1 MSATSTEAQ
10 ALRYAEE
17 LGGLIGRERRAR
29 RQAETTAAE
38 LPASY
43 VTTVRALA
51 AALDL
56 RDDATGAHA
65 KRVTALGLALA
76 RAVAPALLVDPQLE
90 FGFLL
95 HDVGKIGVPDAVL
108 LKLGP
113 LDPAETE
120 LMRRHSEL
128 GERIVADIPYLG
140 QTVRGVIRSHHERWD
155 GHGYP
160 DRIAGEDIP
169 FPARMFSIVD
179 AYDAMTSDRP
189 YRLAMSADAAAEEL
203 IAQSGR
209 QFDPDLVP
217 VFLAIVRV
225 NE

>member
-17 LGGLIGRERRAR
+17 LGGLVARERRAR
-29 RQAETTAAE
+29 RQAEATATE
-38 LPASY
+38 LQASY
-43 VTTVRALA
+43 ATTVRALA

-76 RAVAPALLVDPQLE
+76 RTVAPMLVVDPQLE

-113 LDPAETE
+113 LDPVETE
-120 LMRRHSEL
+120 LMRRHSTL
-128 GERIVADIPYLG
+128 GEQIVADISYLG
-140 QTVRGVIRSHHERWD
+140 PTVREVIRSHHERWD
-155 GHGYP
+155 GQGYP
-160 DRIAGEDIP
+160 DRIEGKDIP
-169 FPARMFSIVD
+169 FPARMFAIVD

-189 YRLAMSADAAAEEL
+189 YRLAMSAEAAIDEL
-203 IAQSGR
+203 VSQSGR

-217 VFLAIVRV
+217 AFLAIVQAGA
-225 NE
+225 

>member
-1 MSATSTEAQ
+1 VSATSTEAQ

-17 LGGLIGRERRAR
+17 LSGLIARERRAR
-29 RQAETTAAE
+29 RQAENTANE
-38 LPASY
+38 LQASY
-43 VTTVRALA
+43 ATTVRALA

-76 RAVAPALLVDPQLE
+76 QAVAPALLVDPQLE

-120 LMRRHSEL
+120 LMRRHSKL
-128 GERIVADIPYLG
+128 GEQIVADIPYLG
-140 QTVRGVIRSHHERWD
+140 STVREVIRSHHERWD

-160 DRIAGEDIP
+160 DAIAGEAIP
-169 FPARMFSIVD
+169 FSARMFSIVD

-189 YRLAMSADAAAEEL
+189 YRRAMSADAAIEEL
-203 IAQSGR
+203 LAQSGR
-209 QFDPDLVP
+209 QFDPELVP
-217 VFLAIVRV
+217 AFVPIVQV
-225 NE
+225 HE

>member
-1 MSATSTEAQ
+1 MSATGTEAQ

-17 LGGLIGRERRAR
+17 LSGLIAGERRAR
-29 RQAETTAAE
+29 RQAEATAAE
-38 LPASY
+38 LHASY
-43 VTTVRALA
+43 ATTVRALA

-56 RDDATGAHA
+56 RDDTTGAHA

-76 RAVAPALLVDPQLE
+76 GAVAPALLVDPQLE

-113 LDPAETE
+113 LNPAETA

-128 GERIVADIPYLG
+128 GEQIVADIPYLG
-140 QTVRGVIRSHHERWD
+140 PTVREVIRSHHERWD
-155 GHGYP
+155 GDGYP

-189 YRLAMSADAAAEEL
+189 YRLAMSANAAVEEL
-203 IAQSGR
+203 RAQAGR

-217 VFLAIVRV
+217 AFLAIMQVSA
-225 NE
+225 

>member
-1 MSATSTEAQ
+1 MSTTSTEAQ

-17 LGGLIGRERRAR
+17 LSGLVAGERRAR
-29 RQAETTAAE
+29 LQAEATAAE
-38 LPASY
+38 LRASY
-43 VTTVRALA
+43 STTVRALA

-120 LMRRHSEL
+120 LMRRHSAL
-128 GERIVADIPYLG
+128 GEQIVADIPYLG
-140 QTVRGVIRSHHERWD
+140 ATVREVIRSHHERWD
-155 GHGYP
+155 GNGYP
-160 DRIAGEDIP
+160 DRMAGEEIP

-189 YRLAMSADAAAEEL
+189 YRLAMSTDAAVEEL
-203 IAQSGR
+203 IAQAGR
-209 QFDPDLVP
+209 QFDPELVP
-217 VFLAIVRV
+217 EFLEMAQVRA
-225 NE
+225 

>member
-17 LGGLIGRERRAR
+17 LSSLVAGERRAR
-29 RQAETTAAE
+29 RQAEATAAE
-38 LPASY
+38 LQESY
-43 VTTVRALA
+43 STTVRALA

-65 KRVTALGLALA
+65 KRVTALGLSLS

-108 LKLGP
+108 LKLGA
-113 LDPAETE
+113 LDPVETQ
-120 LMRRHSEL
+120 LMRRHSAL
-128 GERIVADIPYLG
+128 GEQIIADIPYLG
-140 QTVRGVIRSHHERWD
+140 PTVRQVVRSHHERWD
-155 GHGYP
+155 GQGYP
-160 DRIAGEDIP
+160 DRIAGAEIP

-189 YRLAMSADAAAEEL
+189 YRRAMSVQAAVEEL
-203 IAQSGR
+203 VAQAGR
-209 QFDPDLVP
+209 QFDPELVP
-217 VFLAIVRV
+217 AFLAIVQV
-225 NE
+225 SG

>member
-1 MSATSTEAQ
+1 LQ
-10 ALRYAEE
+10 
-17 LGGLIGRERRAR
+17 
-29 RQAETTAAE
+29 
-38 LPASY
+38 ASY
-43 VTTVRALA
+43 ATTVRALA

-65 KRVTALGLALA
+65 KRVTALGLSLA
-76 RAVAPALLVDPQLE
+76 RAVAPSLLVDPQLE

-113 LDPAETE
+113 LDRAETD
-120 LMRRHSEL
+120 LMRRHSRL

-140 QTVRGVIRSHHERWD
+140 PIVREVIRSHHERWD
-155 GHGYP
+155 GNGYP
-160 DRIAGEDIP
+160 DRIRGDDIP

-189 YRLAMSADAAAEEL
+189 YRLAMSADAAVEEL
-203 IAQSGR
+203 VAQAGR

-217 VFLAIVRV
+217 EFLAIVQV
-225 NE
+225 SE

>member
-1 MSATSTEAQ
+1 MTATNSEAQ
-10 ALRYAEE
+10 SLRYAEE
-17 LGGLIGRERRAR
+17 LSGLIARERSAR
-29 RQAETTAAE
+29 RQAEAIAAE
-38 LPASY
+38 LQASY

-65 KRVTALGLALA
+65 QRVTALGLILA
-76 RAVAPALLVDPQLE
+76 RAVAPELLVDPQLE

-108 LKLGP
+108 LKPGP

-120 LMRRHSEL
+120 LMRRHAEL

-155 GHGYP
+155 GYGYP

-169 FPARMFSIVD
+169 SPARMFSIVD

-189 YRLAMSADAAAEEL
+189 YRLAMSADEAAEQL
-203 IAQSGR
+203 IVESGR

-217 VFLAIVRV
+217 VFLEIVQV
-225 NE
+225 SE